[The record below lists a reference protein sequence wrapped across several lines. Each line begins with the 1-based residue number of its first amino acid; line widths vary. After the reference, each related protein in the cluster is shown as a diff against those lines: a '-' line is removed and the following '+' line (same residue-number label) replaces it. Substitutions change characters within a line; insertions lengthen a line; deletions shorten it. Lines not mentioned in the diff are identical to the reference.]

1 MKTTYSIIKRV
12 YGQEMNQANTK
23 TYATKEDAT
32 NAGNSWLRDCT
43 IHSEIRKGRNF
54 EVIENT
60 VNSFNFTGICKTN

>member
-1 MKTTYSIIKRV
+1 MTTYSIIKRN
-12 YGQEMNQANTK
+12 YGVEMNNINTK

-43 IHSEIRKGRNF
+43 IHAKIRKGRNF

-60 VNSFNFTGICKTN
+60 ENGFKFTGICKTN